1 MLNIKRASLHIN
13 TMYKINCT
21 SVQDKKVQRA
31 LKCFPLVAQIEDDMA
46 QVVKAI
52 AEEGLEST
60 LQRFF
65 KGIGRC
71 WWSHSPV

>member
-1 MLNIKRASLHIN
+1 MCAV
-13 TMYKINCT
+13 

-31 LKCFPLVAQIEDDMA
+31 LKCSPLVAQIEDDMA

-60 LQRFF
+60 LQGFF
-65 KGIGRC
+65 NGMGRC
-71 WWSHSPV
+71 W